1 MERTHMTATKSPRVL
16 LSGVVLGQPMGGVR
30 RHNAELLPR
39 ASHMLK
45 ASGGNLTVLEGS
57 TPISFELGEDTERIQ
72 TRVPF
77 QPPWQR
83 WALEQGTIERAVQAA
98 AAEGRPFDLWHTA
111 HLPVPRV
118 SLPYALTIHDL
129 RDLTLE
135 STSALR
141 KMISPRLFAS
151 AIQGARVVMTVS
163 EFMRAE
169 IQRRFHPR
177 RVVVIPNAA
186 DHMQFQE
193 RNPSEQPFLLHVVH
207 VERRKNLELP
217 PRALAIDPRLPRI
230 VLAGSPKAGEDLR
243 LKRIADQLGVLD
255 RVEFREGLSDEE
267 LVELYSQAACVVIP
281 SFMEGFGIGV
291 LEAQLARAP
300 LAVSNAGALPE
311 VAGTE
316 VPSFSPDDPE
326 AALVAI
332 QRALAQ
338 TPEEAQ
344 AGHDLAQRYS
354 WKKSSEALTEAWI
367 EAASK
372 P

>member
-1 MERTHMTATKSPRVL
+1 MNPTHSPRIL

-39 ASHMLK
+39 ASRILK
-45 ASGGNLTVLEGS
+45 QRGGTLTVIEGS
-57 TPISFELGEDTERIQ
+57 KPISFPLGEDIERIR

-83 WALEQGTIERAVQAA
+83 WALEQGTIERAVQQAS
-98 AAEGRPFDLWHTA
+98 AEGRPFDLWHTA

-141 KMISPRLFAS
+141 KVISPRLFAS

-163 EFMRAE
+163 DYMRDE
-169 IQRRFHPR
+169 IRRRFRPR

-186 DHMQFQE
+186 DHMQFIE
-193 RNPSEQPFLLHVVH
+193 RKPDSEPFLLHVGH
-207 VERRKNLELP
+207 IERRKNLELILN
-217 PRALAIDPRLPRI
+217 ALALDPKLPRL
-230 VLAGSPKAGEDLR
+230 VLAGNPKSGEDLR
-243 LKRIADQLGVLD
+243 LQRIADQLGVRE
-255 RVEFREGLSDEE
+255 RVEFLEGATDEA
-267 LVELYSQAACVVIP
+267 LIELYSRATCVVIP

-311 VAGTE
+311 VAGQA
-316 VPSFSPDDPE
+316 VPSFSPNDPE
-326 AALVAI
+326 ACLKAI
-332 QRALAQ
+332 REAIRQSE
-338 TPEEAQ
+338 EEAQ
-344 AGHDLAQRYS
+344 AAHDQAQRYS
-354 WKKSSEALTEAWI
+354 WQKSSEALTKAWI
-367 EAASK
+367 EAANGS
-372 P
+372 